1 MKKSTTY
8 RVLVQDGQPLEVLY
22 DVPENQPTQDGYRRR
37 TRTDVMNYAAYVASL
52 HTNQEQDE

>member
-8 RVLVQDGQPLEVLY
+8 RVLVQDGQPLEVGY
-22 DVPENQPTQDGYRRR
+22 DVPENQPTQDVSRCR